1 MSELHKRRNPVF
13 FQISLIIFGLLGSLN
28 SSAQDPIFNQP
39 YATPMYTNPAF
50 TGTTNFNTGGR
61 ASLNYRNQWPS
72 LVGSFQTTAFSY
84 DQHVKELGGGL
95 GLLLTQDVAGK
106 GLLTTSTI
114 VLNYSYLLK
123 VYKQIRIRLG
133 LGLGIR
139 QRSLD
144 PSLLRFEDQIDAT
157 RGFVKPTSEPIGDFL
172 FTTNSLS
179 TGFLIYDKSW
189 HLGFGID
196 NLNEPNESFYG
207 DPSAYQPLRMTA
219 LAGKEI
225 TLSSWEREKSSV
237 SFNSLYIQQAKFS
250 QLNIGSYLTTG
261 WLVTGLWYKRV
272 FSQDFDDTHQTTAI
286 LGWRRNKIRAAYS
299 YDLTFLAGGNTYAS
313 HEVSVVWQWERKNIV
328 REKTDLLSY
337 PEF

>member
-1 MSELHKRRNPVF
+1 MNELRMRLRLPTYNL
-13 FQISLIIFGLLGSLN
+13 SLLFIGVLWCLS

-84 DQHVKELGGGL
+84 DQHVNELGGGL
-95 GLLLTQDVAGK
+95 GLLLTQDVAGE
-106 GLLTTSTI
+106 GLLTTSS
-114 VLNYSYLLK
+114 VSLNYSYLLK
-123 VYKQIRIRLG
+123 INKEVQMRFGVG
-133 LGLGIR
+133 LGLR
-139 QRSLD
+139 QTSLD
-144 PSLLRFEDQIDAT
+144 FSKLRFESDIDAT
-157 RGFVKPTSEPIGDFL
+157 RGFIHPTSEPLLSSTIKSP
-172 FTTNSLS
+172 TIS
-179 TGFLIYDKSW
+179 TGFLVYDKSW
-189 HLGFGID
+189 HVGFGVD
-196 NLNEPNESFYG
+196 NVNEPQESFYG
-207 DPSAYQPLRMTA
+207 DPSAIHQMRLT
-219 LAGKEI
+219 LVAGKEI
-225 TLSSWEREKSSV
+225 TLDSWEKERSSV
-237 SFNSLYIQQAKFS
+237 SINSLYIQQATSS
-250 QLNIGSYLTTG
+250 QLNIGSYLNSG

-272 FSQDFDDTHQTTAI
+272 FSRDFDDTHQTTAI

-313 HEVSVVWQWERKNIV
+313 HEVSVVWQWERKNII